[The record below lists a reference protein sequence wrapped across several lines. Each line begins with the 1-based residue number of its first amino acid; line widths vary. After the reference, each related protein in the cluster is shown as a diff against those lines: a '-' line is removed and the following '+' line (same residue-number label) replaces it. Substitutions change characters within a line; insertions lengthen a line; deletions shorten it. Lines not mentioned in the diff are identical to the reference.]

1 MRMSVPFPMVCEQD
15 QGWLTRIVTIL
26 SVACIKDV
34 SGDISVT
41 KLLASAQDDGSYDAW
56 PWVGWMCCDVPK
68 TPFHFQWEF
77 QKFPK
82 PTLTLVEVH
91 VEGLSNEYTKDYNGC
106 GIIIL
111 CDMLLCHIFW
121 HPAWG
126 YATIQ
131 YTVYYNNRYWYY
143 ILWYDIVWFI

>member
-1 MRMSVPFPMVCEQD
+1 MSVPFPMVCEQD

-68 TPFHFQWEF
+68 TPFHFQ
-77 QKFPK
+77 
-82 PTLTLVEVH
+82 
-91 VEGLSNEYTKDYNGC
+91 
-106 GIIIL
+106 
-111 CDMLLCHIFW
+111 
-121 HPAWG
+121 
-126 YATIQ
+126 
-131 YTVYYNNRYWYY
+131 
-143 ILWYDIVWFI
+143 